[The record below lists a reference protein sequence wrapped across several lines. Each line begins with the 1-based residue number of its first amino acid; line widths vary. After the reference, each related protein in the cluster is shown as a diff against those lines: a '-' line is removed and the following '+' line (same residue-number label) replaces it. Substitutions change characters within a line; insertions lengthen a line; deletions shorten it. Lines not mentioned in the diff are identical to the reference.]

1 MRPIKEESPRVLY
14 CSPALS
20 LSPPQD
26 QQVLSWVGWTQ
37 ATFSNIIDI
46 RTESQCCQLGGEDGD
61 AGGDGWMIQVL
72 GPVGSGSFVR
82 WIDQAIFR
90 ATSGKKPR

>member
-14 CSPALS
+14 CSLS

-26 QQVLSWVGWTQ
+26 QHVLSWVGWTQ

-46 RTESQCCQLGGEDGD
+46 RTES
-61 AGGDGWMIQVL
+61 
-72 GPVGSGSFVR
+72 
-82 WIDQAIFR
+82 
-90 ATSGKKPR
+90 